1 MRLFLI
7 TFSLHAEQTNGFSIA
22 SQRMHSGY
30 NDQESASPNQPG
42 MGSESVTQYSGP

>member
-1 MRLFLI
+1 MRLVLI
-7 TFSLHAEQTNGFSIA
+7 TVSLYAEQTNGFSIA
-22 SQRMHSGY
+22 SQRMHAEY